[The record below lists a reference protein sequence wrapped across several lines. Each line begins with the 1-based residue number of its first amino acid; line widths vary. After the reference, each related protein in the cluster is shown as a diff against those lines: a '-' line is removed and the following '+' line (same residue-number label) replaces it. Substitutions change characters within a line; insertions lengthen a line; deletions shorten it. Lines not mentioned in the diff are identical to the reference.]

1 MNARSFS
8 MFVAGVAALIA
19 VDATVA
25 SAQTTS
31 TTRIPVTK
39 EAPGEVVRVDTVMVH
54 DTITTMGR
62 VDTVTVAGPTIT
74 HYDTTTVSVMPAFLR
89 DVGGVYFGLG
99 AGVALPYGSIR
110 TVNEPGFNGQAQ
122 LGWQG
127 AGRALGLRADVNY
140 TGYAENNQFAIYGG
154 KPSVLTG
161 NLDLRLN
168 LPIFKALFGS
178 FPHFSVY
185 ALGGGTYARFQ
196 ALRFRAEDPAT
207 GESTVNPIQVA
218 TVDPSYESKF
228 GWNAGG
234 GLAWKF
240 GSKELFVESR
250 VIGFTPDR
258 AAGTVDMAKHIPITL
273 GFNWF

>member
-39 EAPGEVVRVDTVMVH
+39 EAPGEVVVHDTVMVH
-54 DTITTMGR
+54 DTITMVGH
-62 VDTVTVAGPTIT
+62 VDTVTVAGPTVT
-74 HYDTTTVSVMPAFLR
+74 QYDTTTVSVLPAFLR
-89 DVGGVYFGLG
+89 DRGGGYFGLG

-127 AGRALGLRADVNY
+127 AGRALGIRADVNY
-140 TGYAENNQFAIYGG
+140 SGYAENNQFATFGAR
-154 KPSVLTG
+154 PSVLTG

-178 FPHFSVY
+178 FPHFSIY
-185 ALGGGTYARFQ
+185 ALGGGTYARYQ
-196 ALRFRAEDPAT
+196 ALRFRQEDPAT
-207 GESTVNPIQVA
+207 GESSVNPIQIA
-218 TVDPSYESKF
+218 SVDPTYESKL

-240 GSKELFVESR
+240 GASELFVESR

-258 AAGTVDMAKHIPITL
+258 NGTVDMAKHIPITL

>member
-54 DTITTMGR
+54 DTVTTMGR
-62 VDTVTVAGPTIT
+62 VDTVTVTGPTVT
-74 HYDTTTVSVMPAFLR
+74 RYDTTTVQVVPAFLKEH
-89 DVGGVYFGLG
+89 GSLYFGLG
-99 AGVALPYGSIR
+99 AGVSMPYGSIR

-122 LGWQG
+122 LGWQPV
-127 AGRALGLRADVNY
+127 GRALGIRGDINV
-140 TGYAENNQFAIYGG
+140 TGYAENNQFATFGAR
-154 KPSVLTG
+154 PTVQTG

-168 LPIFKALFGS
+168 LPIFRSLFGTY
-178 FPHFSVY
+178 PHFSIY
-185 ALGGGTYARFQ
+185 ALGGGTFARYQ
-196 ALRFRAEDPAT
+196 ALRFRQEDPAT
-207 GESTVNPIQVA
+207 GGTDGAVNIA
-218 TVDPSYESKF
+218 TVDPNYEHKF

-234 GLAWKF
+234 GLAWRF
-240 GSKELFVESR
+240 AGSEVFVESR
-250 VIGFTPDR
+250 LIGFTPDR
-258 AAGTVDMAKHIPITL
+258 TTGTVDMAKHVPITL

>member
-25 SAQTTS
+25 SAQATS
-31 TTRIPVTK
+31 TTRIPVSK
-39 EAPGEVVRVDTVMVH
+39 EAPGEVAKVDTFMVH
-54 DTITTMGR
+54 DTVTVTGMAR
-62 VDTVTVAGPTIT
+62 VDTITTTNTVTV
-74 HYDTTTVSVMPAFLR
+74 HDTTTVTQLPGFLR

-140 TGYAENNQFAIYGG
+140 TGYAENNQFALFGAR
-154 KPSVLTG
+154 PSVWTG
-161 NLDLRLN
+161 NLDLKLN
-168 LPIFKALFGS
+168 LPLFRSLFGS
-178 FPHFSVY
+178 YPHFSLY

-196 ALRFRAEDPAT
+196 ALRFRTEDAS
-207 GESTVNPIQVA
+207 GESSIPIAIANVSQ
-218 TVDPSYESKF
+218 SYESKF

-234 GLAWKF
+234 GLSWKF

-250 VIGFTPDR
+250 MIGFTPDR
-258 AAGTVDMAKHIPITL
+258 SGQTVDMAKHVPITL
-273 GFNWF
+273 GFNWY